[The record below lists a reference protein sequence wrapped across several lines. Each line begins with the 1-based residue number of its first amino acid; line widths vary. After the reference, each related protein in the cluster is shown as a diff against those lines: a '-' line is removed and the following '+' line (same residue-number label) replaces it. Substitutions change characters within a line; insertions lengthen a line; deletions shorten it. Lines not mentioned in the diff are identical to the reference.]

1 MIGQNL
7 LCDDSH
13 IWHALV
19 VFCMEK
25 STYVFYAVFFLTFSL
40 VLRLRPP
47 DKSAIVELFFFYFSP
62 KTYVVGTQKNGLNE
76 TVLLSTQNPGKKIL
90 TILR

>member
-1 MIGQNL
+1 MPLGQNL

-25 STYVFYAVFFLTFSL
+25 STYVFDVVFFLTFSL

-47 DKSAIVELFFFYFSP
+47 DKSAIVEPFFLF
-62 KTYVVGTQKNGLNE
+62 LI
-76 TVLLSTQNPGKKIL
+76 QNICCGYSKEPSQ
-90 TILR
+90 